1 MADNI
6 NDSPIEAGVGGEA
19 DVESLA
25 ESITSREITAILV
38 RTELPIAQRKAQL
51 LAFIEELNGRKAA
64 SERGE
69 DLEPLLRDARNAVK
83 ILDHQNPSWPLHR

>member
-1 MADNI
+1 MADNV
-6 NDSPIEAGVGGEA
+6 NDSPIQGGVGAEA

-51 LAFIEELNGRKAA
+51 LAFIEELNGRKKA
-64 SERGE
+64 SKRGE
-69 DLEPLLRDARNAVK
+69 DLEPLLRDARIAIR
-83 ILDHQNPSWPLHR
+83 ILDHQEPTWPLRR